1 MKATPDAPLSG
12 RVRAARERRGMS
24 REALAAQAGVSYG
37 AVAQIETG
45 RRTDIRLT
53 TMAALA
59 RVLGVSVDY
68 LVGQPTVVEP
78 TLEHSAF
85 LYASDGD
92 FVEQA
97 VGFLTEARDRDEPVM
112 AVTSPQ
118 HLKLL
123 RDAVPAKQRE
133 GVEFADAT
141 SWYRTP
147 GHALRS
153 YREFAADRLDGGATW
168 VRIIGEFTAGK
179 TKAEIEAW
187 TRYEALINVV
197 SSTIPVTAVCLY
209 DTRVTSRA
217 MLTRVQQTHMPVL
230 GDAAG
235 MPSTAQW
242 ADAESILLNE
252 PTGG

>member
-1 MKATPDAPLSG
+1 MKATPDGPLSG

-53 TMAALA
+53 TMTALA
-59 RVLGVSVDY
+59 QVLGVSVDY
-68 LVGQPTVVEP
+68 LVGQPTVP
-78 TLEHSAF
+78 DPILEHSAF
-85 LYASDGD
+85 LYASDSD

-97 VGFLTEARDRDEPVM
+97 VGYLTEGRDRDEPVM
-112 AVTSPQ
+112 AVTSPR
-118 HLKLL
+118 HLKML
-123 RDAVPAKQRE
+123 RDAVPPKQRE
-133 GVEFADAT
+133 GIEFADAT
-141 SWYRTP
+141 SWYRSP
-147 GHALRS
+147 GNALRS
-153 YREFAADRLDGGATW
+153 YRTFAAERLDGGARW

-197 SSTIPVTAVCLY
+197 FAPFPVTVVCLY

-217 MLTRVQQTHMPVL
+217 MLAHVQQTHMAML
-230 GDAAG
+230 SDSGG
-235 MPSTAQW
+235 MPSSTNS
-242 ADAESILLNE
+242 ADSEAILLNE